1 MKKPKLAG
9 VFLVLGCLLAYLMF
23 VKRHYLATKTEAY
36 RLPPPYQP
44 GSDKLGDDGPAS
56 VPAEQKFQYGIMFD
70 AGSTGTRI
78 HIFKFQLE
86 DKGTVRGQ
94 RGDVNVNRAIKMIP
108 HQTLARN
115 PSI

>member
-1 MKKPKLAG
+1 
-9 VFLVLGCLLAYLMF
+9 MF
-23 VKRHYLATKTEAY
+23 VKRHYLATKTEAH
-36 RLPPPYQP
+36 RLPPHHQP
-44 GSDKLGDDGPAS
+44 GSDKLADDGPAS
-56 VPAEQKFQYGIMFD
+56 APAGQKFQYGIMFD

-94 RGDVNVNRAIKMIP
+94 RGDVYVNRATKMIP
-108 HQTLARN
+108 HQTPVRN